1 MTSTSKP
8 RPLANY
14 APARRVGGFIFV
26 SGSSGRQGDGT
37 IAADVGGQTAATLA
51 RIADILAGQGATLAD
66 VVEAQV
72 FLVDMADYAAMNAV
86 WNRTFTDPA
95 KFPAR
100 TTVAVRALPQPQML
114 VEIRAT
120 AWVAG

>member
-1 MTSTSKP
+1 MSSTPKP

-14 APARRVGGFIFV
+14 SPARRVGGFVFV
-26 SGSSGRQGDGT
+26 SGSSGRQGDGS
-37 IAADVGGQTAATLA
+37 IAEDVGGQTEATLA
-51 RIADILAGQGATLAD
+51 RIGDILADHGATLAD

-86 WNRTFTDPA
+86 WNRVFADPA

-100 TTVAVRALPQPQML
+100 TTVAVRALPQAQLL

-120 AWVAG
+120 AWVTG